1 MLLTLIC
8 IVVLVVG
15 IILNRIADEGGIWV
29 LEGVGLICMLL
40 GTICGF
46 VLYSVSFQLIL
57 VLIWKSKRI
66 RSNTKH
72 Y

>member
-40 GTICGF
+40 GTICDF